1 MLTID
6 DVLLALLYVLAAC
19 SFCTSVHSC
28 VTEGECAPDELPL
41 VDECSD
47 TEDSVDK
54 AL

>member
-19 SFCTSVHSC
+19 TFCTVVHSC
-28 VTEGECAPDELPL
+28 VTEGECSPEELPL
-41 VDECSD
+41 VDECPD
-47 TEDSVDK
+47 TEDPVDK